1 MERQHKDCQLE
12 RNERISKGYRHRS
25 KPNRRSTPQTVQ
37 SGREW
42 PKTKVLKSTLNTSV
56 IHFGLCEHCF
66 RVSRVAKFV
75 DRLRRR
81 DHSSERLVT
90 KKLKGDLAVY

>member
-12 RNERISKGYRHRS
+12 RNKRISKGYRHSS
-25 KPNRRSTPQTVQ
+25 KPNRRSTSQTVQ

-42 PKTKVLKSTLNTSV
+42 PKTKVLRSTLNTSV

-66 RVSRVAKFV
+66 RVSRVAKFA
-75 DRLRRR
+75 DRLRGR
-81 DHSSERLVT
+81 DQCSERLLIE
-90 KKLKGDLAVY
+90 KLKGDLAVY